1 MGFSRR
7 TFIQLGS
14 LPLLGACVDLS
25 KNPIVG
31 RMRARQMGIRIGY
44 LPTGRWNAIT
54 DVAGVEVG
62 HSTIIR
68 GDGELQIGAGPV
80 RTGVTA
86 IWPSRNIVN
95 EYLPC
100 GVDAPNG
107 NGELSG
113 MLQARQMGV
122 LASPLCLTNTSSV
135 GMVYDELLKLQP
147 TDDLPPGIPVVGET
161 WDGSLNDILGRHVH
175 GEHVKHA
182 LDSAASGPVE
192 EGAVGGGTGM
202 ICYDFKGGIGSASRR
217 VVLGD
222 SLPEFTVG
230 AARKVVPGDDRPEY
244 TVGALVQVNHGW
256 RFQLRI
262 DGVPVGEE
270 LPPAEDGHGDLN
282 WILMLIATDA
292 PLLSH
297 QLDRIARRATHGL
310 AKTGS
315 ISSNG
320 SGDFTLA
327 FSTSNPIARD
337 AFWRGDTYPL
347 RSVEQFDIGPLLQ
360 AASEAVEESIINAL
374 CMATDM
380 VGINGRRVP
389 ALPLNRTREIMHAH
403 GRLFEAEATAGEN
416 ADV

>member
-1 MGFSRR
+1 MSVSRR

-31 RMRARQMGIRIGY
+31 RVRARQMGIHIGY

-68 GDGELQIGAGPV
+68 GDGDLVIGEGPV

-86 IWPSRNIVN
+86 IWPNRNIVD

-113 MLQARQMGV
+113 ILQARQMGV
-122 LASPLCLTNTSSV
+122 LTSPLCLTNTSSV

-147 TDDLPPGIPVVGET
+147 ADDLPPGIPLVGET
-161 WDGSLNDILGRHVH
+161 WDGGLNDILGRHVH
-175 GEHVKHA
+175 SEHVKQA
-182 LDSAASGPVE
+182 LDGATTGLFD

-202 ICYDFKGGIGSASRR
+202 ICYDFKGGIGSASRK

-222 SLPEFTVG
+222 G
-230 AARKVVPGDDRPEY
+230 GPEY
-244 TVGALVQVNHGW
+244 TVGALVQANHGE
-256 RFQLRI
+256 RFLLRI

-270 LPPAEDGHGDLN
+270 LPVAEDGHGDLN
-282 WILMLIATDA
+282 SILMIIATDA

-297 QLDRIARRATHGL
+297 QLDRMARRATHGL

-315 ISSNG
+315 ISGNS
-320 SGDFTLA
+320 SGDFALA
-327 FSTSNPIARD
+327 FSTSNPVSRET
-337 AFWRGDTYPL
+337 FWRGDAYSL

-380 VGINGRRVP
+380 VGINGTRVP

-403 GRLFEAEATAGEN
+403 GRLFEVKATAGEN
-416 ADV
+416 ANV

>member
-1 MGFSRR
+1 MSFSRR
-7 TFIQLGS
+7 TFIQMGS

-25 KNPIVG
+25 KDPIIG
-31 RMRARQMGIRIGY
+31 RVRARQMGIRIGY

-68 GDGELQIGAGPV
+68 GDGDLAIGKGPV

-86 IWPSRNIVN
+86 IWPNRNIVD

-113 MLQARQMGV
+113 ILQARQMGV
-122 LASPLCLTNTSSV
+122 LTSPLCLTNTSSV

-147 TDDLPPGIPVVGET
+147 KDALPPGIPLVGET

-175 GEHVKHA
+175 GKHVQQA
-182 LDSAASGPVE
+182 LDAATSGPVE

-202 ICYDFKGGIGSASRR
+202 ICYDFKGGIGTASRR
-217 VVLGD
+217 IRL
-222 SLPEFTVG
+222 
-230 AARKVVPGDDRPEY
+230 DDNGPEY
-244 TVGALVQVNHGW
+244 TVGALVQANHGE
-256 RFQLRI
+256 RFLLRV
-262 DGVPVGEE
+262 DGVPVGEK
-270 LPPAEDGHGDLN
+270 LPIAEDGHGDLN
-282 WILMLIATDA
+282 SILMIIATDV

-315 ISSNG
+315 ISGNS
-320 SGDFTLA
+320 SGDFALA
-327 FSTSNPIARD
+327 FSTSNPVSRA
-337 AFWRGDTYPL
+337 AFWRGAAYPL
-347 RSVEQFDIGPLLQ
+347 RSVEQFDFGPLLQ
-360 AASEAVEESIINAL
+360 AASEAIEESIINAL

-380 VGINGRRVP
+380 VGINGTRVP

-403 GRLFEAEATAGEN
+403 GRLFESEATAGEK